1 MTTKSLAE
9 DILKTLEIIPFNTVK
24 KRITRELQNLDETC
38 SLMSIELDK
47 NDKEKSGHVKPVIN
61 IYDNSNGLIY
71 SLTLDCNYPFRPPNV
86 KINCIPYYEFLRIKF
101 LPFTENLTKIY
112 KINCL
117 CCSTITC
124 GDNWTPAYTTNHLIK
139 EIRTYKNYKRNLLN
153 KLIAD
158 KIKVKYLI
166 DDIDLDCW
174 FF

>member
-1 MTTKSLAE
+1 MTTNSLAE

-24 KRITRELQNLDETC
+24 KRIARELQNLDENC
-38 SLMSIELDK
+38 SLISIEVDK
-47 NDKEKSGHVKPVIN
+47 NDKDKSGHVKPVIN

-71 SLTLDCNYPFRPPNV
+71 SLTLDVNYPFRPPNV
-86 KINCIPYYEFLRIKF
+86 KINYIPYYEFLRIKF
-101 LPFTENLTKIY
+101 LPFTENLKKIY

-124 GDNWTPAYTTNHLIK
+124 SANWTPAYTTNHLIE
-139 EIRTYKNYKRNLLN
+139 EIRTYKSYKRNLLN
-153 KLIAD
+153 KLFAD